1 MLLTQ
6 QGNFLTKPIY
16 IVLGKLFELI
26 FDLLSNF
33 GVFNIGICIIIF
45 TFVVKALL
53 FPFSIKQQKSMK
65 INQIIQPEI
74 SKIQKKYRGKNDN
87 ESMQK
92 MNMEINAVYKKYGTS
107 MTGGCMTTL
116 IQLPILWS
124 LYRLLNNI
132 PAYVSKVR
140 LLYSNIVT
148 AIVASDSD
156 YVNTINDFITSEK
169 VSGYGLEKLS
179 DNPTTNQVIDVL
191 CKFNTDNWNA
201 FMELFSSDSEAL
213 QIISTNYETLHD
225 YNNFALGINIGQ
237 VPGLHFNVYLLI
249 PVLSL
254 ILSIISIKTMNAKS
268 QMDKD
273 NPAAGMMKSM
283 NMFMPVMSF
292 VMGMSLPAGLGIYW
306 IASSLF
312 STLQQVFTNMYFNHV
327 DMDKIIAKNV
337 EKAAKKNKKSF
348 MERMLEMQ
356 QNANENYQQYQSE
369 MDESKKKSISQI
381 ATISTKKVLTS
392 KDVTIN
398 NYSEEEL
405 SSLKEKMDSN
415 PNSIAAKAN
424 MMLKYMDTK
433 K

>member
-26 FDLLSNF
+26 FDFLANF
-33 GVFNIGICIIIF
+33 GVFNIGICIVIF
-45 TFVVKALL
+45 TLVVKALL

-87 ESMQK
+87 DSMQR

-107 MTGGCMTTL
+107 MTGGCLTSF
-116 IQLPILWS
+116 IQLPIIWA
-124 LYRLLNNI
+124 LYRLINNI

-140 LLYSNIVT
+140 VLYSNMVA
-148 AIVASDSD
+148 AIVASDSN
-156 YVNTINDFITSEK
+156 YVNTINDFITNEK
-169 VSGYGLEKLS
+169 VTGYGLEKLS
-179 DNPTTNQVIDVL
+179 ENPTTNQIIDVL
-191 CKFNTDNWNA
+191 SKFNTDNWSA
-201 FMELFSSDSEAL
+201 FMELFSSDTEAF
-213 QIISTNYETLHD
+213 QIISTNYDTLHD
-225 YNNFALGINIGQ
+225 YNNFMLGINIGQ
-237 VPGLHFNVYLLI
+237 VPGLHFNAYLLI

-254 ILSIISIKTMNAKS
+254 VLNIISIKMMNANNK
-268 QMDKD
+268 MDKD

-292 VMGMSLPAGLGIYW
+292 VMGVTLPAGLGIYF
-306 IASSLF
+306 IASAAF
-312 STLQQVFTNMYFNHV
+312 SIFQQIFTNVYFKHV

-337 EKAAKKNKKSF
+337 EKAKKKNKKSF

-369 MDESKKKSISQI
+369 MDEAKKKSISQI
-381 ATISTKKVLTS
+381 ANISTKKVLTS
-392 KDVTIN
+392 KDVTTN

-415 PNSIAAKAN
+415 PNSISAKAN
-424 MMLKYMDTK
+424 MMLKYMDTNK
-433 K
+433 

>member
-26 FDLLSNF
+26 FDFLANF
-33 GVFNIGICIIIF
+33 GVFNIGICIVIF
-45 TFVVKALL
+45 TLVVKALL

-87 ESMQK
+87 DSMQR

-107 MTGGCMTTL
+107 MTGGCLTTF
-116 IQLPILWS
+116 IQLPIIWS
-124 LYRLLNNI
+124 LYRLINNI

-140 LLYSNIVT
+140 VLYSNMVT
-148 AIVASDSD
+148 AIVASDSN
-156 YVNTINDFITSEK
+156 YVNTINDFITNEK
-169 VSGYGLEKLS
+169 VTGYGLEKLS
-179 DNPTTNQVIDVL
+179 ENPTTNQVIDVL
-191 CKFNTDNWNA
+191 SKFNTDNWSA
-201 FMELFSSDSEAL
+201 FMELFSSDTEAF
-213 QIISTNYETLHD
+213 QVISTNYDTLYD
-225 YNNFALGINIGQ
+225 YNNFMLGINIGQ
-237 VPGLHFNVYLLI
+237 VPGLKFNAYLLI

-254 ILSIISIKTMNAKS
+254 ILNIISIKMMNANNK
-268 QMDKD
+268 MDKD

-292 VMGMSLPAGLGIYW
+292 VMGVTLPAGLGIYF
-306 IASSLF
+306 IASAAF
-312 STLQQVFTNMYFNHV
+312 TIFQQIFTNVYFKHV

-337 EKAAKKNKKSF
+337 EKAKKKNKKTF

-356 QNANENYQQYQSE
+356 ENANENYQQYQNE

-381 ATISTKKVLTS
+381 ANISTKKVLTS
-392 KDVTIN
+392 KDVTTN

-415 PNSIAAKAN
+415 PNSISAKAN
-424 MMLKYMDTK
+424 MMLKYMDTNK
-433 K
+433 

>member
-6 QGNFLTKPIY
+6 QGNALTKPIY

-132 PAYVSKVR
+132 PAYVSKVK
-140 LLYSNIVT
+140 LLYSNMVA
-148 AIVASDSD
+148 AIVASDSN
-156 YVNTINDFITSEK
+156 YVNTINDFITNEK

-179 DNPTTNQVIDVL
+179 ENPTTNQVIDVL

-201 FMELFSSDSEAL
+201 FMELFSSDPEAS

-249 PVLSL
+249 PVLAL
-254 ILSIISIKTMNAKS
+254 VLSIISIKMMNKNS
-268 QMDKD
+268 NIDKD

-306 IASSLF
+306 IAS
-312 STLQQVFTNMYFNHV
+312 
-327 DMDKIIAKNV
+327 
-337 EKAAKKNKKSF
+337 
-348 MERMLEMQ
+348 
-356 QNANENYQQYQSE
+356 
-369 MDESKKKSISQI
+369 
-381 ATISTKKVLTS
+381 
-392 KDVTIN
+392 
-398 NYSEEEL
+398 
-405 SSLKEKMDSN
+405 
-415 PNSIAAKAN
+415 
-424 MMLKYMDTK
+424 
-433 K
+433 

>member
-6 QGNFLTKPIY
+6 QGNALTKPIY

-132 PAYVSKVR
+132 PAYVSKVK
-140 LLYSNIVT
+140 LLYSNMVA
-148 AIVASDSD
+148 AIVASDSN
-156 YVNTINDFITSEK
+156 YVNTINDFITNEK

-179 DNPTTNQVIDVL
+179 ENPTTNQVIDVL

-201 FMELFSSDSEAL
+201 FMELFSSDPDPS

-225 YNNFALGINIGQ
+225 
-237 VPGLHFNVYLLI
+237 
-249 PVLSL
+249 
-254 ILSIISIKTMNAKS
+254 
-268 QMDKD
+268 
-273 NPAAGMMKSM
+273 
-283 NMFMPVMSF
+283 
-292 VMGMSLPAGLGIYW
+292 
-306 IASSLF
+306 
-312 STLQQVFTNMYFNHV
+312 
-327 DMDKIIAKNV
+327 
-337 EKAAKKNKKSF
+337 
-348 MERMLEMQ
+348 
-356 QNANENYQQYQSE
+356 
-369 MDESKKKSISQI
+369 
-381 ATISTKKVLTS
+381 
-392 KDVTIN
+392 
-398 NYSEEEL
+398 
-405 SSLKEKMDSN
+405 
-415 PNSIAAKAN
+415 
-424 MMLKYMDTK
+424 
-433 K
+433 